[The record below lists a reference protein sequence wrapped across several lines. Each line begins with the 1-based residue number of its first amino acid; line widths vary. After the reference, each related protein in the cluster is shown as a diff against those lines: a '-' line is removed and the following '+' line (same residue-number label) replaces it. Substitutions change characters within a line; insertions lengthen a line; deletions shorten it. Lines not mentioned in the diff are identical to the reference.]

1 MSNIDFITEFNKY
14 KINNITFTEYEY
26 LQNINIYKKL
36 EIDEIMEKLNRKFV
50 IYENLYFVYDEQV
63 IDKLI
68 FMIINNLIY
77 HKDFAK
83 YNNRVIEYIYDTY
96 NIFMQ
101 TNNIINDKKEFIVE
115 NIIIPKYYDEIQKT
129 KYNITI

>member
-26 LQNINIYKKL
+26 LQNINMYKKL
-36 EIDEIMEKLNRKFV
+36 EIDEIIEKLNRKFI

>member
-115 NIIIPKYYDEIQKT
+115 NIIIPKYYDELQQKQLIL
-129 KYNITI
+129 K